1 MNLKVSTVTHGA
13 EQLSKEAAFLVIQTA
28 LQGTLQGAAWVLYG
42 GSL

>member
-1 MNLKVSTVTHGA
+1 MNLKVTTVTHGG
-13 EQLSKEAAFLVIQTA
+13 EQLSKAAFLVIQTA